1 MLPRR
6 MLMTAYRKEPSSG
19 KALLGPLLGAAV
31 LVAFYLVLS
40 EWQDLPN
47 IINVAVA
54 SVRWPN

>member
-1 MLPRR
+1 
-6 MLMTAYRKEPSSG
+6 MTAYRKEPSSG